1 MLWRRKTQRSSSPG
15 VPAGQSPQGVDED
28 AARTTA
34 ETTPPAP
41 DATNPSEADDPT
53 IIVSREAQIDQQQP
67 QTKER
72 ADVQHFQLT
81 KWNACAFWSW
91 DVMHDTCVI
100 CRNGMMSLC
109 RSH

>member
-28 AARTTA
+28 VARTTA

-41 DATNPSEADDPT
+41 DGTNPSEADDPT
-53 IIVSREAQIDQQQP
+53 IIVSREAQIEQQP
-67 QTKER
+67 PQSKER